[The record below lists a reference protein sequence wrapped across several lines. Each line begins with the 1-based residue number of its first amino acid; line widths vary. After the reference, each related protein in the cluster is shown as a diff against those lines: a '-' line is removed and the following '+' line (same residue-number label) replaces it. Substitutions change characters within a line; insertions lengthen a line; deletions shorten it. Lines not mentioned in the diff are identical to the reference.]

1 MSLITFIRDLQKIP
15 EKIPAPGAI
24 LYNAI
29 SAKLLHKPE
38 YKLAQVIA
46 EKIESGT
53 IIDLGSG
60 TGYLSIEIAKIVPNL
75 TVYGIDLSKKM
86 IDISRSHAKGIE
98 NVRFE
103 LGNAA
108 KLPFDNNSVD
118 FIVSTGSLHHWKYP
132 VKVFDECYRVLKQG
146 GEGWIFDGYPD
157 LPKDKTK
164 QFKGEFGFLRYKV
177 LSIALKLHGF
187 NEDEY
192 QTKITHI
199 LDQTR
204 FKDCYQMEPIDMWM
218 KITIKKER

>member
-29 SAKLLHKPE
+29 PAKLLHKPE
-38 YKLAQVIA
+38 YKLAQIIS

-60 TGYLSIEIAKIVPNL
+60 TGYLSIEIAKSAPN
-75 TVYGIDLSKKM
+75 VKVCGIDLSMKM
-86 IDISRSHAKGIE
+86 VDISRSHAKGIE

-108 KLPFDNNSVD
+108 KLPFENNSID
-118 FIVSTGSLHHWKYP
+118 SIVSTGSLHHWKYP

-146 GEGWIFDGYPD
+146 GEGWIYDGYPD
-157 LPKDKTK
+157 FPKDQAE
-164 QFKGEFGFLRYKV
+164 QFKGEFGFSRYKV
-177 LSIALKLHGF
+177 LSIVLRFHGF
-187 NEDEY
+187 SGNEY
-192 QTKITHI
+192 RTKIKRI
-199 LDQTR
+199 LDQTK

-218 KITIKKER
+218 KITIKKEK

>member
-15 EKIPAPGAI
+15 EKIPGPGAI

-29 SAKLLHKPE
+29 PAKLLHKPE

-46 EKIESGT
+46 EKIKGG
-53 IIDLGSG
+53 IIVDLGSG
-60 TGYLSIEIAKIVPNL
+60 TGYLSIEIAKIAPDVMI
-75 TVYGIDLSKKM
+75 YGIDLSKKM

-132 VKVFDECYRVLKQG
+132 AKVFDECYRVLKQG

-157 LPKDKTK
+157 FP
-164 QFKGEFGFLRYKV
+164 R
-177 LSIALKLHGF
+177 
-187 NEDEY
+187 
-192 QTKITHI
+192 
-199 LDQTR
+199 DQA
-204 FKDCYQMEPIDMWM
+204 E
-218 KITIKKER
+218 